1 MEGLFCT
8 HVAITTDV
16 PLQIWEAITTDGP
29 SGTPLWLTRV
39 LHNKPV
45 FFFLNYAR
53 CYFHYLS
60 PKFLGEVLSPL
71 GAIAFLAVLYF
82 IAKRGGKAW
91 NVLYL
96 IIALYPLVFLF
107 ELQKMLK

>member
-45 FFFLNYAR
+45 
-53 CYFHYLS
+53 
-60 PKFLGEVLSPL
+60 FLGEVLSPL